1 MGHFLYIDP
10 GTGTI
15 LFQMLIAGF
24 ITLLAFSR
32 KVQLFFRKLFANLT
46 KKK

>member
-1 MGHFLYIDP
+1 MSTFLYIDP

-24 ITLLAFSR
+24 VTVLAFSR
-32 KVQLFFRKLFANLT
+32 KVQTFFRNLFANWT